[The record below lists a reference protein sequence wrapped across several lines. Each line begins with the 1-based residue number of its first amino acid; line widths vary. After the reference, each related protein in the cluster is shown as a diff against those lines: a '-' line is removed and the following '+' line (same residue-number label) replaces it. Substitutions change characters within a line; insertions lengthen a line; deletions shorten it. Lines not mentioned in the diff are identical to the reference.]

1 MENLSAR
8 ITNFSEKKNERY
20 FEQEKEYINSGHKDF
35 PINFERKQIPVKYSV
50 KLVKELTGHEKP
62 KLETK
67 ESGPSELNILNFKND
82 SRKRKDFYKSS
93 KFNGDIL
100 EDDAIILEGSLKHLK
115 IIQDSLSDKLPKII
129 HYEIFHSIKIFV
141 DQELINALM
150 AEWKQNTMSSK
161 YHVFK

>member
-1 MENLSAR
+1 MISDELKAVSKPV
-8 ITNFSEKKNERY
+8 NFG
-20 FEQEKEYINSGHKDF
+20 Q
-35 PINFERKQIPVKYSV
+35 SV
-50 KLVKELTGHEKP
+50 SSNKPQSQAKPLDNEKP

-67 ESGPSELNILNFKND
+67 ESGPSELNILNLKND

-93 KFNGDIL
+93 KFNDDIL